1 MGGKFFPG
9 EHTIFLNIPLAGDP
23 LSNDPVKV
31 CDHKITLVGL
41 GGPYQGTGGVGS
53 DPVIAVQKLEI
64 GAPGQVKGRV
74 PGVRDTGIFLVDDPD
89 TAVPFGIGVADDA
102 GAVPASVIYQ
112 KQFKIRV
119 LLVQNT
125 LNAAANGVGCVV
137 NRNDDAD
144 SWGHGTTPLYG

>member
-1 MGGKFFPG
+1 MC
-9 EHTIFLNIPLAGDP
+9 PLAD
-23 LSNDPVKV
+23 
-31 CDHKITLVGL
+31 
-41 GGPYQGTGGVGS
+41 
-53 DPVIAVQKLEI
+53 
-64 GAPGQVKGRV
+64 
-74 PGVRDTGIFLVDDPD
+74 VDEPD

-125 LNAAANGVGCVV
+125 LDAAANGVGRVV

-144 SWGHGTTPLYG
+144 SWGQGTTPLYG